1 MKKVILAL
9 TIAFSIQ
16 AQAQQKADAL
26 IEEYITDRIS
36 LQVSVGNNF
45 DLYQPLND
53 ANLVLIP
60 LRDFRSFYSG
70 SDVFAWNLE
79 GQAAVALN
87 PVWSLY
93 VGGSFGTMSGSNN
106 TDYYRAS
113 MLNADIGLKF
123 NISNMRIKRKSSKL
137 KFIPLAGLS
146 YNYFES
152 ELFYLSDVTPQ
163 HSEKGFAPGL
173 NVGAELD
180 FSLTKNLSVF
190 GSMVRRGFNHD
201 GLDGWDYGGNGDN
214 YLRTNVGVKIKLTK
228 TKESEHASDIN
239 IWDLVS
245 NNSKNVTNIAA
256 PQEKD
261 ILEFK
266 YRMNNYVVGDKG
278 DYEKGRKLNPTLYV
292 VRGLTY
298 NIKNTAEDHPL
309 RLSKKPK
316 RRKQPAGLSKNGI
329 RPDHG
334 IVSWKIP
341 MDAPEEYYYFSDQTD
356 SIGGVIKVLS
366 PAEASKMNKKVVNN
380 EGDTTINNA
389 QPSSPLEP
397 QEDFA
402 FDVGKD
408 HVRVGDPDEY
418 EDGNNED
425 PVIYV
430 VRGGTYRLKNDSDK
444 NPLRIGKSPG
454 DKTNPKGLEKNGIT
468 GDDGTVEWKVP
479 LDAPGEYYY
488 YSGDDDEV
496 GSVIKVLG
504 PGEPQQADNGDLYAT
519 INHILFELD
528 KLRQREDQV
537 FDFDVTDDHVTVG
550 DESDYEDG
558 NNEEPII
565 YVVRGQTYNMKN
577 KANDKP
583 LRFSKSPDSQEDPK
597 GLEDNGIT
605 EEDGTV
611 EWSIPLDAPEEYY
624 YYSEGDDEVG
634 GVIKVLGPGE
644 PQQADNGDLY
654 ATINHILFE
663 LDKLRQREDQVFD
676 FDVTDDHVTVG
687 DESDYEDG
695 NNEEPIIYVVR
706 GQTYNMKNKANDK
719 PLRFSKS
726 PDSQEDPK
734 GLEDNGITEEDGTV
748 EWSIPLDAPE
758 EYYYY
763 SEGDDEVGGVIK
775 VLGPG
780 ESPESNN
787 DEILDDIEDLKEEVE
802 RLKAMALQAPGD
814 TSVTITTVQSAEPS
828 HVYEFDVTDDHVTVG
843 DRDDYEN
850 SDNKEP
856 IIYVVRGESYTMK
869 NNSEDKP
876 LRFSK
881 SPEKQENP
889 KGLEENGITEE
900 DGTVEWVIPLD
911 APEEYYYYSEGDDDK
926 VGGIIK
932 VLGPNDDWKDY
943 IDDEISKL
951 QVQFAEG
958 SRDTAVS
965 ITNVQMVAQT
975 GDDFVFEDQDSTY
988 TIGQVGEYEEGIN
1001 ENPTIY
1007 VMRGQTYSFRNDSKD
1022 HPLRLSRQEA
1032 QRDDPRG
1039 LEKNAITKEDESV
1052 LWKIPHDA
1060 PDEYYYYSE
1069 ANDTLRGII
1078 KVVGQGGG
1086 DTYDVDMSQDF
1097 NKIVS
1102 DLQTRMEEELTNM
1115 KSADDIERFEGGQ
1128 HLVLF
1133 YDVDIHILTRA
1144 QKKKIFEFV
1153 YKLNKESEGFEF
1165 KMIISGFADERASAS
1180 YNDALRQRRS
1190 NEVKKFFKQLG
1201 LDVPT
1206 EDRTAPHTYT
1216 GEMFLDRRVELTV
1229 EVTRTIGE

>member
-16 AQAQQKADAL
+16 AQAQQKTDAL

-70 SDVFAWNLE
+70 YDVFAWNLE

-113 MLNADIGLKF
+113 MLNGDIGLKF
-123 NISNMRIKRKSSKL
+123 NISNMRIKRKRSKL

-190 GSMVRRGFNHD
+190 GSMVRRGFKHD

-644 PQQADNGDLY
+644 
-654 ATINHILFE
+654 
-663 LDKLRQREDQVFD
+663 
-676 FDVTDDHVTVG
+676 
-687 DESDYEDG
+687 
-695 NNEEPIIYVVR
+695 
-706 GQTYNMKNKANDK
+706 
-719 PLRFSKS
+719 
-726 PDSQEDPK
+726 
-734 GLEDNGITEEDGTV
+734 
-748 EWSIPLDAPE
+748 APE
-758 EYYYY
+758 
-763 SEGDDEVGGVIK
+763 SA
-775 VLGPG
+775 
-780 ESPESNN
+780 N
-787 DEILDDIEDLKEEVE
+787 DEILDEIEDLKEEVE

-814 TSVTITTVQSAEPS
+814 TSITITTVQSAEPS
-828 HVYEFDVTDDHVTVG
+828 HVYEFDVTDDYVTVG

-889 KGLEENGITEE
+889 KGLEENGIIEK

-911 APEEYYYYSEGDDDK
+911 APEEYYYYSEEDDDK

-1097 NKIVS
+1097 NKIVN

>member
-16 AQAQQKADAL
+16 AQAQKKTDAL

-93 VGGSFGTMSGSNN
+93 VGGSMGTMSGSNN

-245 NNSKNVTNIAA
+245 NNSKNVTNNAA

-266 YRMNNYVVGDKG
+266 YRMNNYVVGNKG

-380 EGDTTINNA
+380 EGDTTINNT

-408 HVRVGDPDEY
+408 HVRVGDPDDY

-597 GLEDNGIT
+597 GLEENGIT

-644 PQQADNGDLY
+644 
-654 ATINHILFE
+654 
-663 LDKLRQREDQVFD
+663 
-676 FDVTDDHVTVG
+676 
-687 DESDYEDG
+687 
-695 NNEEPIIYVVR
+695 
-706 GQTYNMKNKANDK
+706 
-719 PLRFSKS
+719 
-726 PDSQEDPK
+726 
-734 GLEDNGITEEDGTV
+734 
-748 EWSIPLDAPE
+748 APE
-758 EYYYY
+758 
-763 SEGDDEVGGVIK
+763 SA
-775 VLGPG
+775 
-780 ESPESNN
+780 N

-828 HVYEFDVTDDHVTVG
+828 HVYEFDVTDEHVTVG

-911 APEEYYYYSEGDDDK
+911 APEEYYYYSEDDDDK

-965 ITNVQMVAQT
+965 ITNVQMVAQA

-988 TIGQVGEYEEGIN
+988 TIGQVGEYEEGN
-1001 ENPTIY
+1001 NQNPTIY

>member
-16 AQAQQKADAL
+16 AQAQKKTDAL

-245 NNSKNVTNIAA
+245 NNSKNVTNNAA

-380 EGDTTINNA
+380 EGDTTINNT

-597 GLEDNGIT
+597 GLEENGIT

-644 PQQADNGDLY
+644 
-654 ATINHILFE
+654 
-663 LDKLRQREDQVFD
+663 
-676 FDVTDDHVTVG
+676 
-687 DESDYEDG
+687 
-695 NNEEPIIYVVR
+695 
-706 GQTYNMKNKANDK
+706 
-719 PLRFSKS
+719 
-726 PDSQEDPK
+726 
-734 GLEDNGITEEDGTV
+734 
-748 EWSIPLDAPE
+748 APE
-758 EYYYY
+758 
-763 SEGDDEVGGVIK
+763 SA
-775 VLGPG
+775 
-780 ESPESNN
+780 N

-1007 VMRGQTYSFRNDSKD
+1007 VMRGQTYSFRNDSED

>member
-16 AQAQQKADAL
+16 AQAQKKTDAL

-113 MLNADIGLKF
+113 MLNGDIGLKF
-123 NISNMRIKRKSSKL
+123 NISNMRIKRKRSKL

-245 NNSKNVTNIAA
+245 NNSKNVTNNAA

-380 EGDTTINNA
+380 EGDTTINNT

-408 HVRVGDPDEY
+408 HVRVGDPDDY

-597 GLEDNGIT
+597 GLEENGIT

-644 PQQADNGDLY
+644 
-654 ATINHILFE
+654 
-663 LDKLRQREDQVFD
+663 
-676 FDVTDDHVTVG
+676 
-687 DESDYEDG
+687 
-695 NNEEPIIYVVR
+695 
-706 GQTYNMKNKANDK
+706 
-719 PLRFSKS
+719 
-726 PDSQEDPK
+726 
-734 GLEDNGITEEDGTV
+734 
-748 EWSIPLDAPE
+748 APE
-758 EYYYY
+758 
-763 SEGDDEVGGVIK
+763 SA
-775 VLGPG
+775 
-780 ESPESNN
+780 N

>member
-70 SDVFAWNLE
+70 YDVFAWNLE

-113 MLNADIGLKF
+113 MLNGDIGLKF

-245 NNSKNVTNIAA
+245 NNSKKVTNIAA

-468 GDDGTVEWKVP
+468 GDDGTIEWKVP

-597 GLEDNGIT
+597 GLEENGIT

-611 EWSIPLDAPEEYY
+611 EWSIPLDAP
-624 YYSEGDDEVG
+624 
-634 GVIKVLGPGE
+634 
-644 PQQADNGDLY
+644 Q
-654 ATINHILFE
+654 
-663 LDKLRQREDQVFD
+663 
-676 FDVTDDHVTVG
+676 
-687 DESDYEDG
+687 
-695 NNEEPIIYVVR
+695 
-706 GQTYNMKNKANDK
+706 
-719 PLRFSKS
+719 
-726 PDSQEDPK
+726 
-734 GLEDNGITEEDGTV
+734 
-748 EWSIPLDAPE
+748 

-1201 LDVPT
+1201 LEVPT

-1229 EVTRTIGE
+1229 EVTRTVAE

>member
-16 AQAQQKADAL
+16 AQAQQKTDAL

-70 SDVFAWNLE
+70 YDVFAWNLE

-113 MLNADIGLKF
+113 MLNGDIGLKF
-123 NISNMRIKRKSSKL
+123 NISNMRIKRKRSKL

-190 GSMVRRGFNHD
+190 GSMVRRGFKHD

-245 NNSKNVTNIAA
+245 NNSKNVTNNAA

-316 RRKQPAGLSKNGI
+316 RRKQPAGLSKNWI

-380 EGDTTINNA
+380 EGDTTINNG

-597 GLEDNGIT
+597 GLEENGIT

-644 PQQADNGDLY
+644 
-654 ATINHILFE
+654 
-663 LDKLRQREDQVFD
+663 
-676 FDVTDDHVTVG
+676 
-687 DESDYEDG
+687 
-695 NNEEPIIYVVR
+695 
-706 GQTYNMKNKANDK
+706 
-719 PLRFSKS
+719 
-726 PDSQEDPK
+726 
-734 GLEDNGITEEDGTV
+734 
-748 EWSIPLDAPE
+748 APE
-758 EYYYY
+758 
-763 SEGDDEVGGVIK
+763 SA
-775 VLGPG
+775 
-780 ESPESNN
+780 N

-1201 LDVPT
+1201 LEVPT

-1229 EVTRTIGE
+1229 EVTRTIAE

>member
-16 AQAQQKADAL
+16 AQAQKKTDAL

-93 VGGSFGTMSGSNN
+93 VGGSMGTMSGSNN

-245 NNSKNVTNIAA
+245 NNSKNVTNNAA

-380 EGDTTINNA
+380 EGDTTINNT

-597 GLEDNGIT
+597 GLEENGIT

-644 PQQADNGDLY
+644 
-654 ATINHILFE
+654 
-663 LDKLRQREDQVFD
+663 
-676 FDVTDDHVTVG
+676 
-687 DESDYEDG
+687 
-695 NNEEPIIYVVR
+695 
-706 GQTYNMKNKANDK
+706 
-719 PLRFSKS
+719 
-726 PDSQEDPK
+726 
-734 GLEDNGITEEDGTV
+734 
-748 EWSIPLDAPE
+748 APE
-758 EYYYY
+758 
-763 SEGDDEVGGVIK
+763 SA
-775 VLGPG
+775 
-780 ESPESNN
+780 N

>member
-444 NPLRIGKSPG
+444 NPLHIGKSPG

-479 LDAPGEYYY
+479 LDAPEEYYY

-611 EWSIPLDAPEEYY
+611 EWSIPLDAP
-624 YYSEGDDEVG
+624 
-634 GVIKVLGPGE
+634 
-644 PQQADNGDLY
+644 Q
-654 ATINHILFE
+654 
-663 LDKLRQREDQVFD
+663 
-676 FDVTDDHVTVG
+676 
-687 DESDYEDG
+687 
-695 NNEEPIIYVVR
+695 
-706 GQTYNMKNKANDK
+706 
-719 PLRFSKS
+719 
-726 PDSQEDPK
+726 
-734 GLEDNGITEEDGTV
+734 
-748 EWSIPLDAPE
+748 

>member
-16 AQAQQKADAL
+16 AQAQKKTDAL

-123 NISNMRIKRKSSKL
+123 NISNMRIKRKRSKL

-245 NNSKNVTNIAA
+245 NNSKNVTNNAA

-380 EGDTTINNA
+380 EGDTTINNT

-597 GLEDNGIT
+597 GLEENGIT

-644 PQQADNGDLY
+644 
-654 ATINHILFE
+654 
-663 LDKLRQREDQVFD
+663 
-676 FDVTDDHVTVG
+676 
-687 DESDYEDG
+687 
-695 NNEEPIIYVVR
+695 
-706 GQTYNMKNKANDK
+706 
-719 PLRFSKS
+719 
-726 PDSQEDPK
+726 
-734 GLEDNGITEEDGTV
+734 
-748 EWSIPLDAPE
+748 APE
-758 EYYYY
+758 
-763 SEGDDEVGGVIK
+763 SA
-775 VLGPG
+775 
-780 ESPESNN
+780 N

-828 HVYEFDVTDDHVTVG
+828 HVYEFDVTDEHVTVG

-1007 VMRGQTYSFRNDSKD
+1007 VMRGQTYSFRNDSED

>member
-16 AQAQQKADAL
+16 AQAQKKTDAL

-93 VGGSFGTMSGSNN
+93 VGGSMGTMSGSNN

-245 NNSKNVTNIAA
+245 NNSKNVTNNAA

-380 EGDTTINNA
+380 EGDTTINNT

-597 GLEDNGIT
+597 GLEENGIT

-644 PQQADNGDLY
+644 
-654 ATINHILFE
+654 
-663 LDKLRQREDQVFD
+663 
-676 FDVTDDHVTVG
+676 
-687 DESDYEDG
+687 
-695 NNEEPIIYVVR
+695 
-706 GQTYNMKNKANDK
+706 
-719 PLRFSKS
+719 
-726 PDSQEDPK
+726 
-734 GLEDNGITEEDGTV
+734 
-748 EWSIPLDAPE
+748 APE
-758 EYYYY
+758 
-763 SEGDDEVGGVIK
+763 SA
-775 VLGPG
+775 
-780 ESPESNN
+780 N

-1007 VMRGQTYSFRNDSKD
+1007 VMRGQTYSFRNDSED

>member
-16 AQAQQKADAL
+16 AQAQQKTDAL

-70 SDVFAWNLE
+70 YDVFAWNLE

-113 MLNADIGLKF
+113 MLNGDIGLKF
-123 NISNMRIKRKSSKL
+123 NISNMRIKRKRSKL

-190 GSMVRRGFNHD
+190 GSMVRRGFKHD

-245 NNSKNVTNIAA
+245 NNSKNVTNNAA

-366 PAEASKMNKKVVNN
+366 PAEASKINKKVVNN
-380 EGDTTINNA
+380 EGDTTINNG

-597 GLEDNGIT
+597 GLEENGIT

-644 PQQADNGDLY
+644 
-654 ATINHILFE
+654 
-663 LDKLRQREDQVFD
+663 
-676 FDVTDDHVTVG
+676 
-687 DESDYEDG
+687 
-695 NNEEPIIYVVR
+695 
-706 GQTYNMKNKANDK
+706 
-719 PLRFSKS
+719 
-726 PDSQEDPK
+726 
-734 GLEDNGITEEDGTV
+734 
-748 EWSIPLDAPE
+748 APE
-758 EYYYY
+758 
-763 SEGDDEVGGVIK
+763 SA
-775 VLGPG
+775 
-780 ESPESNN
+780 N

-828 HVYEFDVTDDHVTVG
+828 HVYEFDVTDEHVTVG

-911 APEEYYYYSEGDDDK
+911 APEEYYYYSEDDDDK

>member
-16 AQAQQKADAL
+16 AQAQQKTDAL

-70 SDVFAWNLE
+70 YDVFAWNLE

-113 MLNADIGLKF
+113 MLNGDIGLKF
-123 NISNMRIKRKSSKL
+123 NISNMRIKRKRSKL

-190 GSMVRRGFNHD
+190 GSMVRRGFKHD

-408 HVRVGDPDEY
+408 HVRVGDPNEY

-597 GLEDNGIT
+597 GLEDNSIT

-644 PQQADNGDLY
+644 
-654 ATINHILFE
+654 
-663 LDKLRQREDQVFD
+663 
-676 FDVTDDHVTVG
+676 
-687 DESDYEDG
+687 
-695 NNEEPIIYVVR
+695 
-706 GQTYNMKNKANDK
+706 
-719 PLRFSKS
+719 
-726 PDSQEDPK
+726 
-734 GLEDNGITEEDGTV
+734 
-748 EWSIPLDAPE
+748 APE
-758 EYYYY
+758 
-763 SEGDDEVGGVIK
+763 SA
-775 VLGPG
+775 
-780 ESPESNN
+780 N

-911 APEEYYYYSEGDDDK
+911 APEEYYYYSEEDDDK

-932 VLGPNDDWKDY
+932 VLGSNDDWKDY

-1097 NKIVS
+1097 NKIVN

-1165 KMIISGFADERASAS
+1165 KMIISGFADERASAA

-1229 EVTRTIGE
+1229 EVTRTTGE

>member
-9 TIAFSIQ
+9 STVLCLQ
-16 AQAQQKADAL
+16 ANAQKADAL
-26 IEEYITDRIS
+26 IDEYITDRLT

-60 LRDFRSFYSG
+60 IRDFRSFYSEY
-70 SDVFAWNLE
+70 DVFAWNLQ
-79 GQAAVALN
+79 GQMSVALN

-93 VGGSFGTMSGSNN
+93 AGASMGTMSGSNN
-106 TDYYRAS
+106 TDYYRAD
-113 MLNADIGLKF
+113 MLTGDIGLKF
-123 NISNMRIKRKSSKL
+123 NIANMRINRKRSRL
-137 KFIPLAGLS
+137 TLVPLAGLS
-146 YNYFES
+146 YNYFNS

-163 HSEKGFAPGL
+163 HSESGFAPGL

-180 FSLTKNLSVF
+180 FSLTKNIAVY
-190 GSMVRRGFNHD
+190 GSMVRRGFQHD

-228 TKESEHASDIN
+228 TLESEHASDIN
-239 IWDLVS
+239 IWDLAS
-245 NNSKNVTNIAA
+245 NNSTKIINKA

-266 YRMNNYVVGDKG
+266 YWMNNYVVGDKD

-298 NIKNTAEDHPL
+298 NIKNTAEEHPL

-316 RRKQPAGLSKNGI
+316 RRKNPAGLSKNGI

-341 MDAPEEYYYFSDQTD
+341 MDAPEEYYYYSDMND

-366 PAEASKMNKKVVNN
+366 PADASNRNNKVVNN
-380 EGDTTINNA
+380 SGDTTINMA
-389 QPSSPLEP
+389 PVSAAEP
-397 QEDFA
+397 KDDFA

-408 HVRVGDPDEY
+408 HISVGDPDEY

-430 VRGGTYRLKNDSDK
+430 VRGGTYRLKNDSEK

-454 DKTNPKGLEKNGIT
+454 DKTDPKGLEKNGIT

-496 GSVIKVLG
+496 GGVIKVLG
-504 PGEPQQADNGDLYAT
+504 PGEPQQADNRDLYAT

-558 NNEEPII
+558 NNEEPTI
-565 YVVRGQTYNMKN
+565 YVVRGQTYKMKN
-577 KANDKP
+577 KADDKP

-597 GLEDNGIT
+597 GLENNGIT
-605 EEDGTV
+605 QEDGTV

-634 GVIKVLGPGE
+634 GLIKVLGPGE
-644 PQQADNGDLY
+644 AS
-654 ATINHILFE
+654 
-663 LDKLRQREDQVFD
+663 
-676 FDVTDDHVTVG
+676 
-687 DESDYEDG
+687 ES
-695 NNEEPIIYVVR
+695 
-706 GQTYNMKNKANDK
+706 A
-719 PLRFSKS
+719 
-726 PDSQEDPK
+726 
-734 GLEDNGITEEDGTV
+734 
-748 EWSIPLDAPE
+748 
-758 EYYYY
+758 
-763 SEGDDEVGGVIK
+763 
-775 VLGPG
+775 
-780 ESPESNN
+780 N
-787 DEILDDIEDLKEEVE
+787 DEILDEIEDLKEEVE
-802 RLKAMALQAPGD
+802 RLKAMALQAPSD
-814 TSVTITTVQSAEPS
+814 TSVTITTIESVEPS
-828 HVYEFDVTDDHVTVG
+828 HVYEFDATDDHVTVG
-843 DRDDYEN
+843 DKEDYEN
-850 SDNKEP
+850 GDNKEP
-856 IIYVVRGESYTMK
+856 IIYVVSGESYTMK
-869 NNSEDKP
+869 NKADDKP

-881 SPEKQENP
+881 SPDRQENP

-911 APEEYYYYSEGDDDK
+911 APEEYYYYSEEDDDK

-951 QVQFAEG
+951 EAQIAEG

-965 ITNVQMVAQT
+965 ITNVQMVAPAA
-975 GDDFVFEDQDSTY
+975 DDFIFEDQDSVY
-988 TIGQVGEYEEGIN
+988 TIGENGDYEEGN
-1001 ENPTIY
+1001 NQNPTIY
-1007 VMRGQTYSFRNDSKD
+1007 VMRGQTYSFRNNSED
-1022 HPLRLSRQEA
+1022 HPLRLSRKEA

-1039 LEKNAITKEDESV
+1039 LEKNAITKEDESIS
-1052 LWKIPHDA
+1052 WKIPHDA

-1069 ANDTLRGII
+1069 ANDTLRGVI

-1097 NKIVS
+1097 NKIVN
-1102 DLQTRMEEELTNM
+1102 DLQTRMEEELTNL

-1153 YKLNKESEGFEF
+1153 YKLKKESEGFEY
-1165 KMIISGFADERASAS
+1165 KLIISGFADERASAA

-1190 NEVKKFFKQLG
+1190 NEVKKFLKQLG

-1216 GEMFLDRRVELTV
+1216 GEMFLDRRVELTI
-1229 EVTRTIGE
+1229 EVTRTID

>member
-16 AQAQQKADAL
+16 AQAQKKTDAL

-113 MLNADIGLKF
+113 MLNGDIGLKF
-123 NISNMRIKRKSSKL
+123 NISNMRIKRKRSKL

-190 GSMVRRGFNHD
+190 GSMVRRGFKHD

-245 NNSKNVTNIAA
+245 NNSKNVTNNAA

-380 EGDTTINNA
+380 EGDTTINNT

-597 GLEDNGIT
+597 GLEENGIT

-644 PQQADNGDLY
+644 
-654 ATINHILFE
+654 
-663 LDKLRQREDQVFD
+663 
-676 FDVTDDHVTVG
+676 
-687 DESDYEDG
+687 
-695 NNEEPIIYVVR
+695 
-706 GQTYNMKNKANDK
+706 
-719 PLRFSKS
+719 
-726 PDSQEDPK
+726 
-734 GLEDNGITEEDGTV
+734 
-748 EWSIPLDAPE
+748 APE
-758 EYYYY
+758 
-763 SEGDDEVGGVIK
+763 SA
-775 VLGPG
+775 
-780 ESPESNN
+780 N

-1007 VMRGQTYSFRNDSKD
+1007 VMRGQTYSFRNDSED

>member
-16 AQAQQKADAL
+16 AQAQQKTDAL

-70 SDVFAWNLE
+70 YDVFAWNLE

-113 MLNADIGLKF
+113 MLNGDIGLKF
-123 NISNMRIKRKSSKL
+123 NISNMRIKRKRSKL

-190 GSMVRRGFNHD
+190 GSMVRRGFKHD

-245 NNSKNVTNIAA
+245 NNSKNVTNNAA

-380 EGDTTINNA
+380 EGDTTINNG

-597 GLEDNGIT
+597 GLEENGIT

-644 PQQADNGDLY
+644 
-654 ATINHILFE
+654 
-663 LDKLRQREDQVFD
+663 
-676 FDVTDDHVTVG
+676 
-687 DESDYEDG
+687 
-695 NNEEPIIYVVR
+695 
-706 GQTYNMKNKANDK
+706 
-719 PLRFSKS
+719 
-726 PDSQEDPK
+726 
-734 GLEDNGITEEDGTV
+734 
-748 EWSIPLDAPE
+748 APE
-758 EYYYY
+758 
-763 SEGDDEVGGVIK
+763 SA
-775 VLGPG
+775 
-780 ESPESNN
+780 N

-1007 VMRGQTYSFRNDSKD
+1007 VMRGQTYSFRNDSED

>member
-16 AQAQQKADAL
+16 AQAQKKTDAL

-113 MLNADIGLKF
+113 MLNGDIGLKF
-123 NISNMRIKRKSSKL
+123 NISNMRIKRKRSKL

-190 GSMVRRGFNHD
+190 GSMVRRGFKHD

-245 NNSKNVTNIAA
+245 NNSKNVTNNAA

-380 EGDTTINNA
+380 EGDTTINNT

-644 PQQADNGDLY
+644 
-654 ATINHILFE
+654 
-663 LDKLRQREDQVFD
+663 
-676 FDVTDDHVTVG
+676 
-687 DESDYEDG
+687 
-695 NNEEPIIYVVR
+695 
-706 GQTYNMKNKANDK
+706 
-719 PLRFSKS
+719 
-726 PDSQEDPK
+726 
-734 GLEDNGITEEDGTV
+734 
-748 EWSIPLDAPE
+748 APE
-758 EYYYY
+758 
-763 SEGDDEVGGVIK
+763 SA
-775 VLGPG
+775 
-780 ESPESNN
+780 N

-1007 VMRGQTYSFRNDSKD
+1007 VMRGQTYSFRNDSED

>member
-16 AQAQQKADAL
+16 AQAQKKTDAL

-70 SDVFAWNLE
+70 YDVFAWNLE

-113 MLNADIGLKF
+113 MLNGDIGLKF

-245 NNSKNVTNIAA
+245 NNSRNVTNNAA

-380 EGDTTINNA
+380 EGDTTINNT

-408 HVRVGDPDEY
+408 HVRVGDPDDY

-597 GLEDNGIT
+597 GLEENGIT

-644 PQQADNGDLY
+644 
-654 ATINHILFE
+654 
-663 LDKLRQREDQVFD
+663 
-676 FDVTDDHVTVG
+676 
-687 DESDYEDG
+687 
-695 NNEEPIIYVVR
+695 
-706 GQTYNMKNKANDK
+706 
-719 PLRFSKS
+719 
-726 PDSQEDPK
+726 
-734 GLEDNGITEEDGTV
+734 
-748 EWSIPLDAPE
+748 APE
-758 EYYYY
+758 
-763 SEGDDEVGGVIK
+763 SA
-775 VLGPG
+775 
-780 ESPESNN
+780 N

-828 HVYEFDVTDDHVTVG
+828 HVYEFDVTDEHVTVG

-911 APEEYYYYSEGDDDK
+911 APEEYYYYSEDDDDK

-965 ITNVQMVAQT
+965 ITNVQMVAQA
-975 GDDFVFEDQDSTY
+975 GDDFLFEDQDSTY
-988 TIGQVGEYEEGIN
+988 TIGQVGEYEEGN
-1001 ENPTIY
+1001 NQNPTIY

-1060 PDEYYYYSE
+1060 PDQYYYYSE

>member
-93 VGGSFGTMSGSNN
+93 VGGSMGTMSGSNN

-366 PAEASKMNKKVVNN
+366 PAEASKMNKKVVKN

-597 GLEDNGIT
+597 GLEENGIT

-611 EWSIPLDAPEEYY
+611 EWSIPLDAP
-624 YYSEGDDEVG
+624 
-634 GVIKVLGPGE
+634 
-644 PQQADNGDLY
+644 Q
-654 ATINHILFE
+654 
-663 LDKLRQREDQVFD
+663 
-676 FDVTDDHVTVG
+676 
-687 DESDYEDG
+687 
-695 NNEEPIIYVVR
+695 
-706 GQTYNMKNKANDK
+706 
-719 PLRFSKS
+719 
-726 PDSQEDPK
+726 
-734 GLEDNGITEEDGTV
+734 
-748 EWSIPLDAPE
+748 

-911 APEEYYYYSEGDDDK
+911 APEEYYYYSEEDDDK

>member
-113 MLNADIGLKF
+113 MLNGDIGLKF

-366 PAEASKMNKKVVNN
+366 PADASKMNKKVVNN

-479 LDAPGEYYY
+479 LDAPEEYYY

-496 GSVIKVLG
+496 GS
-504 PGEPQQADNGDLYAT
+504 
-519 INHILFELD
+519 
-528 KLRQREDQV
+528 
-537 FDFDVTDDHVTVG
+537 
-550 DESDYEDG
+550 
-558 NNEEPII
+558 
-565 YVVRGQTYNMKN
+565 
-577 KANDKP
+577 
-583 LRFSKSPDSQEDPK
+583 
-597 GLEDNGIT
+597 
-605 EEDGTV
+605 
-611 EWSIPLDAPEEYY
+611 
-624 YYSEGDDEVG
+624 
-634 GVIKVLGPGE
+634 VIKVLGPGE

-911 APEEYYYYSEGDDDK
+911 APEEYYYYSEEDDDK

>member
-1 MKKVILAL
+1 
-9 TIAFSIQ
+9 
-16 AQAQQKADAL
+16 
-26 IEEYITDRIS
+26 
-36 LQVSVGNNF
+36 
-45 DLYQPLND
+45 
-53 ANLVLIP
+53 
-60 LRDFRSFYSG
+60 
-70 SDVFAWNLE
+70 
-79 GQAAVALN
+79 
-87 PVWSLY
+87 
-93 VGGSFGTMSGSNN
+93 
-106 TDYYRAS
+106 
-113 MLNADIGLKF
+113 
-123 NISNMRIKRKSSKL
+123 
-137 KFIPLAGLS
+137 
-146 YNYFES
+146 
-152 ELFYLSDVTPQ
+152 
-163 HSEKGFAPGL
+163 
-173 NVGAELD
+173 
-180 FSLTKNLSVF
+180 
-190 GSMVRRGFNHD
+190 
-201 GLDGWDYGGNGDN
+201 
-214 YLRTNVGVKIKLTK
+214 
-228 TKESEHASDIN
+228 
-239 IWDLVS
+239 
-245 NNSKNVTNIAA
+245 
-256 PQEKD
+256 
-261 ILEFK
+261 
-266 YRMNNYVVGDKG
+266 
-278 DYEKGRKLNPTLYV
+278 
-292 VRGLTY
+292 
-298 NIKNTAEDHPL
+298 
-309 RLSKKPK
+309 
-316 RRKQPAGLSKNGI
+316 
-329 RPDHG
+329 
-334 IVSWKIP
+334 
-341 MDAPEEYYYFSDQTD
+341 
-356 SIGGVIKVLS
+356 
-366 PAEASKMNKKVVNN
+366 MNKKVVNN

-479 LDAPGEYYY
+479 LDAPEEYYY

-611 EWSIPLDAPEEYY
+611 EWSIPLDAP
-624 YYSEGDDEVG
+624 
-634 GVIKVLGPGE
+634 
-644 PQQADNGDLY
+644 Q
-654 ATINHILFE
+654 
-663 LDKLRQREDQVFD
+663 
-676 FDVTDDHVTVG
+676 
-687 DESDYEDG
+687 
-695 NNEEPIIYVVR
+695 
-706 GQTYNMKNKANDK
+706 
-719 PLRFSKS
+719 
-726 PDSQEDPK
+726 
-734 GLEDNGITEEDGTV
+734 
-748 EWSIPLDAPE
+748 

>member
-16 AQAQQKADAL
+16 AQAQKKTDAL

-93 VGGSFGTMSGSNN
+93 VGGSMGTMSGSNN

-245 NNSKNVTNIAA
+245 NNSKNVTNNAA

-266 YRMNNYVVGDKG
+266 YRMNNYVVGNKG

-380 EGDTTINNA
+380 EGDTTINNT

-408 HVRVGDPDEY
+408 HVRVGDPDDY

-597 GLEDNGIT
+597 GLEENGIT

-644 PQQADNGDLY
+644 
-654 ATINHILFE
+654 
-663 LDKLRQREDQVFD
+663 
-676 FDVTDDHVTVG
+676 
-687 DESDYEDG
+687 
-695 NNEEPIIYVVR
+695 
-706 GQTYNMKNKANDK
+706 
-719 PLRFSKS
+719 
-726 PDSQEDPK
+726 
-734 GLEDNGITEEDGTV
+734 
-748 EWSIPLDAPE
+748 APE
-758 EYYYY
+758 
-763 SEGDDEVGGVIK
+763 SA
-775 VLGPG
+775 
-780 ESPESNN
+780 N

-828 HVYEFDVTDDHVTVG
+828 HVYEFDVTDEHVTVG

-881 SPEKQENP
+881 SAEKQENP

-911 APEEYYYYSEGDDDK
+911 APEEYYYYSEDDDDK

-965 ITNVQMVAQT
+965 ITNVQMVAQA

-988 TIGQVGEYEEGIN
+988 TIGQVGEYEEGN
-1001 ENPTIY
+1001 NQNPTIY

-1078 KVVGQGGG
+1078 KVVGQGGD

-1102 DLQTRMEEELTNM
+1102 DLQTRMEEELTKM

>member
-16 AQAQQKADAL
+16 AQAQQKTDAL

-113 MLNADIGLKF
+113 MLNGDIGLKF
-123 NISNMRIKRKSSKL
+123 NISNMRIKRKRSKL

-190 GSMVRRGFNHD
+190 GSMVRRGFKHD

-245 NNSKNVTNIAA
+245 NNSKNITNNAA

-366 PAEASKMNKKVVNN
+366 PAEASKINKKVVNN
-380 EGDTTINNA
+380 EGDTTINNG

-597 GLEDNGIT
+597 GLEENGIT

-644 PQQADNGDLY
+644 
-654 ATINHILFE
+654 
-663 LDKLRQREDQVFD
+663 
-676 FDVTDDHVTVG
+676 
-687 DESDYEDG
+687 
-695 NNEEPIIYVVR
+695 
-706 GQTYNMKNKANDK
+706 
-719 PLRFSKS
+719 
-726 PDSQEDPK
+726 
-734 GLEDNGITEEDGTV
+734 
-748 EWSIPLDAPE
+748 APE
-758 EYYYY
+758 
-763 SEGDDEVGGVIK
+763 SA
-775 VLGPG
+775 
-780 ESPESNN
+780 N

-911 APEEYYYYSEGDDDK
+911 APEEYYYYSEDDDDK

-1097 NKIVS
+1097 NKIVN
-1102 DLQTRMEEELTNM
+1102 DLQTRMEEELTKM

-1165 KMIISGFADERASAS
+1165 KMIISGFADERASAA

>member
-16 AQAQQKADAL
+16 AQAQQKTDAL

-70 SDVFAWNLE
+70 YDVFAWNLE

-113 MLNADIGLKF
+113 MLNGDIGLKF
-123 NISNMRIKRKSSKL
+123 NISNMRIKRKRSKL

-190 GSMVRRGFNHD
+190 GSMVRRGFKHD

-408 HVRVGDPDEY
+408 HVRVGDPNEY

-597 GLEDNGIT
+597 GLEDNSIT

-644 PQQADNGDLY
+644 
-654 ATINHILFE
+654 
-663 LDKLRQREDQVFD
+663 
-676 FDVTDDHVTVG
+676 
-687 DESDYEDG
+687 
-695 NNEEPIIYVVR
+695 
-706 GQTYNMKNKANDK
+706 
-719 PLRFSKS
+719 
-726 PDSQEDPK
+726 
-734 GLEDNGITEEDGTV
+734 
-748 EWSIPLDAPE
+748 APE
-758 EYYYY
+758 
-763 SEGDDEVGGVIK
+763 SA
-775 VLGPG
+775 
-780 ESPESNN
+780 N

-911 APEEYYYYSEGDDDK
+911 APEEYYYYSEEDDDK

-932 VLGPNDDWKDY
+932 VLGSNDDWKDY

-1097 NKIVS
+1097 DKIVN

-1165 KMIISGFADERASAS
+1165 KMIISGFADERASAA

-1229 EVTRTIGE
+1229 EVTRTTGE

>member
-93 VGGSFGTMSGSNN
+93 VGGSMGTMSGSNN

-366 PAEASKMNKKVVNN
+366 PAEASKMNKKVVKN

-611 EWSIPLDAPEEYY
+611 EWSIPLDAP
-624 YYSEGDDEVG
+624 
-634 GVIKVLGPGE
+634 
-644 PQQADNGDLY
+644 Q
-654 ATINHILFE
+654 
-663 LDKLRQREDQVFD
+663 
-676 FDVTDDHVTVG
+676 
-687 DESDYEDG
+687 
-695 NNEEPIIYVVR
+695 
-706 GQTYNMKNKANDK
+706 
-719 PLRFSKS
+719 
-726 PDSQEDPK
+726 
-734 GLEDNGITEEDGTV
+734 
-748 EWSIPLDAPE
+748 

-911 APEEYYYYSEGDDDK
+911 APEEYYYYSEEDDDK

-988 TIGQVGEYEEGIN
+988 IIGQVGEYEEGIN

>member
-16 AQAQQKADAL
+16 AQAQKKTDAL

-93 VGGSFGTMSGSNN
+93 VGGSMGTMSGSNN

-245 NNSKNVTNIAA
+245 NNSKNVTNNAA

-380 EGDTTINNA
+380 EGDTTINNT

-408 HVRVGDPDEY
+408 HVRVGDPDDY

-597 GLEDNGIT
+597 GLEENGIT

-644 PQQADNGDLY
+644 
-654 ATINHILFE
+654 
-663 LDKLRQREDQVFD
+663 
-676 FDVTDDHVTVG
+676 
-687 DESDYEDG
+687 
-695 NNEEPIIYVVR
+695 
-706 GQTYNMKNKANDK
+706 
-719 PLRFSKS
+719 
-726 PDSQEDPK
+726 
-734 GLEDNGITEEDGTV
+734 
-748 EWSIPLDAPE
+748 APE
-758 EYYYY
+758 
-763 SEGDDEVGGVIK
+763 SA
-775 VLGPG
+775 
-780 ESPESNN
+780 N

-828 HVYEFDVTDDHVTVG
+828 HVYEFDVTDEHVTVG

-911 APEEYYYYSEGDDDK
+911 APEEYYYYSEDDDDK

-965 ITNVQMVAQT
+965 ITNVQMVAQA

-988 TIGQVGEYEEGIN
+988 TIGQVGEYEEGN
-1001 ENPTIY
+1001 NQNPTIY

-1078 KVVGQGGG
+1078 KVVGQGGD
-1086 DTYDVDMSQDF
+1086 DTYNVDMSQDF

-1102 DLQTRMEEELTNM
+1102 DLQTRMEEELTKM

>member
-16 AQAQQKADAL
+16 AQAQQKTDAL

-70 SDVFAWNLE
+70 YDVFAWNLE

-113 MLNADIGLKF
+113 MLNGDIGLKF
-123 NISNMRIKRKSSKL
+123 NISNMRIKRKRSKL

-190 GSMVRRGFNHD
+190 GSMVRRGFKHD

-266 YRMNNYVVGDKG
+266 YRMNNYVVGDKS

-644 PQQADNGDLY
+644 
-654 ATINHILFE
+654 
-663 LDKLRQREDQVFD
+663 
-676 FDVTDDHVTVG
+676 
-687 DESDYEDG
+687 
-695 NNEEPIIYVVR
+695 
-706 GQTYNMKNKANDK
+706 
-719 PLRFSKS
+719 
-726 PDSQEDPK
+726 
-734 GLEDNGITEEDGTV
+734 
-748 EWSIPLDAPE
+748 APE
-758 EYYYY
+758 
-763 SEGDDEVGGVIK
+763 SA
-775 VLGPG
+775 
-780 ESPESNN
+780 N
-787 DEILDDIEDLKEEVE
+787 DEILDEIEDLKEEVE

-828 HVYEFDVTDDHVTVG
+828 HVYEFDVTDEHVTVG

-889 KGLEENGITEE
+889 KGLEENGIIEK

-1201 LDVPT
+1201 LEVPT

-1229 EVTRTIGE
+1229 EVTRTVAE

>member
-93 VGGSFGTMSGSNN
+93 VGGSMGTMSGSNN

-366 PAEASKMNKKVVNN
+366 PAEASKMNKKVVKN

-597 GLEDNGIT
+597 GLEENGIT

-611 EWSIPLDAPEEYY
+611 EWSIPLDAP
-624 YYSEGDDEVG
+624 
-634 GVIKVLGPGE
+634 
-644 PQQADNGDLY
+644 Q
-654 ATINHILFE
+654 
-663 LDKLRQREDQVFD
+663 
-676 FDVTDDHVTVG
+676 
-687 DESDYEDG
+687 
-695 NNEEPIIYVVR
+695 
-706 GQTYNMKNKANDK
+706 
-719 PLRFSKS
+719 
-726 PDSQEDPK
+726 
-734 GLEDNGITEEDGTV
+734 
-748 EWSIPLDAPE
+748 

-911 APEEYYYYSEGDDDK
+911 APEEYYYYSEEDDDK

-988 TIGQVGEYEEGIN
+988 IIGQVGEYEEGIN

>member
-9 TIAFSIQ
+9 TTVFCLQ
-16 AQAQQKADAL
+16 AQAQKADAL
-26 IEEYITDRIS
+26 IDEYITDRLT
-36 LQVSVGNNF
+36 LQVSIGNNF

-60 LRDFRSFYSG
+60 IRDFRSFYSDY
-70 SDVFAWNLE
+70 DVFAWNLE
-79 GQAAVALN
+79 GQMSVALN

-93 VGGSFGTMSGSNN
+93 AGASMGTMSGSNN
-106 TDYYRAS
+106 TDYYRAD
-113 MLNADIGLKF
+113 MLSGDIGLKF
-123 NISNMRIKRKSSKL
+123 NIANMRINRKRSRLSL
-137 KFIPLAGLS
+137 VPLAGLS
-146 YNYFES
+146 YNYFNS
-152 ELFYLSDVTPQ
+152 ELFYLSDITPQ
-163 HSEKGFAPGL
+163 HSESGYAPGL

-180 FSLTKNLSVF
+180 FSLTKNIAVY
-190 GSMVRRGFNHD
+190 GSMVRRGFQHD

-228 TKESEHASDIN
+228 TLESEHATDIN
-239 IWDLVS
+239 IWDLAS
-245 NNSKNVTNIAA
+245 NNSTNIINKA

-266 YRMNNYVVGDKG
+266 YWMNNYVVGDKE
-278 DYEKGRKLNPTLYV
+278 DYENGRKLNPTLYV

-316 RRKQPAGLSKNGI
+316 RRKNPAGLSKNGI

-334 IVSWKIP
+334 IVTWKIP
-341 MDAPEEYYYFSDQTD
+341 MDAPEEYYYYSDMTD

-366 PAEASKMNKKVVNN
+366 PSEASNKNKKVVNN
-380 EGDTTINNA
+380 EGDTTLNVTVA
-389 QPSSPLEP
+389 PASEP
-397 QEDFA
+397 KDDFA

-408 HVRVGDPDEY
+408 HISVGDPDEY

-454 DKTNPKGLEKNGIT
+454 DKSDPKGLEKNGIT
-468 GDDGTVEWKVP
+468 DDDGTVEWKVP

-496 GSVIKVLG
+496 GGVIKVLG
-504 PGEPQQADNGDLYAT
+504 PNEPQQPDNRDLYAT

-528 KLRQREDQV
+528 KLRQREEQV

-558 NNEEPII
+558 NNEEPTI
-565 YVVRGQTYNMKN
+565 YVVRGQTYKMKN

-605 EEDGTV
+605 QEDGAV
-611 EWSIPLDAPEEYY
+611 DWSIPLDAPEEYY

-644 PQQADNGDLY
+644 
-654 ATINHILFE
+654 
-663 LDKLRQREDQVFD
+663 
-676 FDVTDDHVTVG
+676 
-687 DESDYEDG
+687 
-695 NNEEPIIYVVR
+695 
-706 GQTYNMKNKANDK
+706 
-719 PLRFSKS
+719 
-726 PDSQEDPK
+726 
-734 GLEDNGITEEDGTV
+734 
-748 EWSIPLDAPE
+748 APE
-758 EYYYY
+758 
-763 SEGDDEVGGVIK
+763 SA
-775 VLGPG
+775 
-780 ESPESNN
+780 N
-787 DEILDDIEDLKEEVE
+787 DEILDEIEDLKEEVE
-802 RLKAMALQAPGD
+802 RLKVMALQAPGD
-814 TSVTITTVQSAEPS
+814 TSVTITTIQTVESS

-843 DRDDYEN
+843 DREDYEDG
-850 SDNKEP
+850 DNKEP
-856 IIYVVRGESYTMK
+856 IIYVVRGESYKLK

-881 SPEKQENP
+881 SPDKQENP

-911 APEEYYYYSEGDDDK
+911 APEEYYYYSEEDDDK

-951 QVQFAEG
+951 EAQIAEG

-965 ITNVQMVAQT
+965 ITNVQMVAPAA
-975 GDDFVFEDQDSTY
+975 DDFIFEDQDSVY
-988 TIGQVGEYEEGIN
+988 TIGENGDYEEGN
-1001 ENPTIY
+1001 NQNPTIY
-1007 VMRGQTYSFRNDSKD
+1007 VMRGQTYSFRNNSED
-1022 HPLRLSRQEA
+1022 HPLRLSRKEA

-1039 LEKNAITKEDESV
+1039 LEKNAITKEDESIS
-1052 LWKIPHDA
+1052 WKIPHDA

-1097 NKIVS
+1097 NQIVN
-1102 DLQTRMEEELTNM
+1102 DLQARMEEELTNL
-1115 KSADDIERFEGGQ
+1115 KSADDIERFEGGH

-1133 YDVDIHILTRA
+1133 YDVDIHILTRD

-1153 YKLNKESEGFEF
+1153 YKLKKESDGYEY
-1165 KMIISGFADERASAS
+1165 KLIISGFADVRASAA

-1190 NEVKKFFKQLG
+1190 NEVKKFLKQLG

-1216 GEMFLDRRVELTV
+1216 GEMFLDRRVELTI
-1229 EVTRTIGE
+1229 EVTRTID

>member
-16 AQAQQKADAL
+16 VQAQQKADAL

-444 NPLRIGKSPG
+444 NPLHIGKSPG

-479 LDAPGEYYY
+479 LDAPEEYYY

-496 GSVIKVLG
+496 GS
-504 PGEPQQADNGDLYAT
+504 
-519 INHILFELD
+519 
-528 KLRQREDQV
+528 
-537 FDFDVTDDHVTVG
+537 
-550 DESDYEDG
+550 
-558 NNEEPII
+558 
-565 YVVRGQTYNMKN
+565 
-577 KANDKP
+577 
-583 LRFSKSPDSQEDPK
+583 
-597 GLEDNGIT
+597 
-605 EEDGTV
+605 
-611 EWSIPLDAPEEYY
+611 
-624 YYSEGDDEVG
+624 
-634 GVIKVLGPGE
+634 VIKVLGPGE